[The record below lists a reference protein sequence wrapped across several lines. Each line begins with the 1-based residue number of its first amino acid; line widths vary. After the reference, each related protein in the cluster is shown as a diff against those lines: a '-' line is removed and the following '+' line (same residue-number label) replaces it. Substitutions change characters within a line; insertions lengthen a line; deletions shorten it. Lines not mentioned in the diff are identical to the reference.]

1 MEFHLGNLSP
11 KSEIK
16 VEIVYVTQSEF
27 ISEANKYKIHI
38 PKKLIPRYSAPKSSL
53 AQKKGNHARNWIIT
67 LNIKTPNIITSINS
81 NIANFKL
88 SAQNDCWK
96 IVTFSI
102 LKLNEDINIFYQ
114 FQPSEHPILVI
125 QQDPRNQKNAI
136 HLSFTPPQIQ
146 NEIIDFQPKG
156 EFIILLDS
164 HDLEEGEEENFFL
177 ARKVADLLIKSL
189 PEDSYFN
196 VVNFGNE
203 YEKIFDKSVKCE
215 QDKIVM
221 VCDTINTLENMGSFE
236 LVRAV
241 KSIVSEPSIN
251 GYQRYV
257 FILII
262 ADRFDDL
269 SYYEN
274 EIINYIKNKQIGFII
289 NTIGVGEFINMHMI
303 NEIANTGHGFSCQ
316 IKNSS
321 EIQSAVASMLEKSAL
336 PGLSNI
342 EICNPDEFELIS
354 PKNSF
359 SSFY

>member
-1 MEFHLGNLSP
+1 
-11 KSEIK
+11 
-16 VEIVYVTQSEF
+16 
-27 ISEANKYKIHI
+27 
-38 PKKLIPRYSAPKSSL
+38 
-53 AQKKGNHARNWIIT
+53 
-67 LNIKTPNIITSINS
+67 
-81 NIANFKL
+81 
-88 SAQNDCWK
+88 
-96 IVTFSI
+96 
-102 LKLNEDINIFYQ
+102 
-114 FQPSEHPILVI
+114 
-125 QQDPRNQKNAI
+125 
-136 HLSFTPPQIQ
+136 
-146 NEIIDFQPKG
+146 
-156 EFIILLDS
+156 
-164 HDLEEGEEENFFL
+164 
-177 ARKVADLLIKSL
+177 
-189 PEDSYFN
+189 
-196 VVNFGNE
+196 
-203 YEKIFDKSVKCE
+203 
-215 QDKIVM
+215 M